1 MKKITALYPGT
12 FDPITNGH
20 LDIIKRASK
29 LFDKVIVTIAIN
41 SSKKQLFSKEERR
54 DMINECIK
62 SFKNV
67 SVDIFDGL
75 IVDYA
80 KKKNASVLIRGMR
93 AVSDFEYEFQM
104 SLINNKLNKD
114 ITTIFMMPNEK
125 YTYLNS
131 SIVRELSSFK
141 GDISDFVP
149 KYVQKKLKGKFKGL

>member
-20 LDIIKRASK
+20 IDIIKRASK
-29 LFDKVIVTIAIN
+29 LFDKVIVTIAVN
-41 SSKKQLFSKEERR
+41 SSKKQLFSKEERK
-54 DMINECIK
+54 DMILKCIK
-62 SFKNV
+62 PFKNV
-67 SVDIFDGL
+67 SVDTFDGL
-75 IVDYA
+75 IVNYA
-80 KKKNASVLIRGMR
+80 RKKNASVLIRGMR

-114 ITTIFMMPNEK
+114 VTTIFMMPNEK

-141 GDISDFVP
+141 GNISDFVP
-149 KYVQKKLKGKFKGL
+149 GYVQKKLKEKFKGL